1 MDIHLKSS
9 HRWVVGFQSWIGVAS
24 NQLVSPQSHAS
35 SMGFFEAGCRE
46 WRPSLSATS
55 KNPKKSWPVGKVGH
69 VSPVGYGSIPI
80 NTIFRGMNIH
90 KSQLFWCEQKGY
102 KVLTHCQFSLS
113 FPQFSDE
120 KNDLHVDSTL
130 EVFDIDPMSLLRSRL
145 LGSVN
150 FPSEVEEA
158 RRRQRRREKNW
169 DNYRALHQFTSIYI
183 ILQGFWDPVSSHF
196 QYFNS
201 CRLLFLWIQFPPISR
216 HCSKDPTAQITV
228 QKLHVFVEE
237 LVADSPSNAKVIVDH
252 LMLGTSGIA
261 IPRRLR
267 QFSVAGTIGSKWC
280 PAIVNMVDM
289 KRQLLDTSLRLDI
302 KLNMEWYG
310 RKQQKG
316 TFQQQQR
323 GYSRSSNQPLL
334 VYLGYMGGW
343 WGMTGMGFHHW
354 WLILN
359 FCGFRLSG
367 WLEILTLHGLGMG
380 HARGIL
386 AYCWGDEH
394 PEGSSSTDVLYW
406 TALTDLDVPCGKF
419 NGLYIYIYYIY
430 IY

>member
-1 MDIHLKSS
+1 
-9 HRWVVGFQSWIGVAS
+9 
-24 NQLVSPQSHAS
+24 
-35 SMGFFEAGCRE
+35 
-46 WRPSLSATS
+46 
-55 KNPKKSWPVGKVGH
+55 
-69 VSPVGYGSIPI
+69 
-80 NTIFRGMNIH
+80 MNIH
-90 KSQLFWCEQKGY
+90 NSQLFWCELQGY
-102 KVLTHCQFSLS
+102 YWFWHTAS
-113 FPQFSDE
+113 FPLLFRCSDE

-130 EVFDIDPMSLLRSRL
+130 KVFDIDPMSLLRSRL

-169 DNYRALHQFTSIYI
+169 DNYRALHQFTSIYN

-310 RKQQKG
+310 RKQQKW

-334 VYLGYMGGW
+334 VYLDISRVYGGMM
-343 WGMTGMGFHHW
+343 GMTGIGFHHW

-419 NGLYIYIYYIY
+419 NGLYIYTHWSLQKLWTNNLLYVFLVVFLTPIIC
-430 IY
+430 